1 MTSTSQPNAGQ
12 ERTSETTPRE
22 HSTWA
27 VTQTPQGSI
36 SNWLTFSGT
45 LLLLIGIFNIISGL
59 TSLLRADYFFVSSS
73 GLLVFD
79 YTTWGWIWLALGA
92 LQAAVGLGALA
103 GQTWARVTGVV
114 LAGLCAIGHLAFLN
128 AFPVWS
134 LLVIAMSV
142 LVIYALVTPPAN
154 AVGTARG

>member
-1 MTSTSQPNAGQ
+1 MTSESQPVAGQDTSQT
-12 ERTSETTPRE
+12 TSRE
-22 HSTWA
+22 QSTWA
-27 VTQTPQGSI
+27 VTQTRPDQI

-45 LLLLIGIFNIISGL
+45 LLLLVGIFNLISGL
-59 TSLLRADYFFVSSS
+59 TSLFRADYFFVASG

-79 YTTWGWIWLALGA
+79 YATWGWIWLALGV

-114 LAGLCAIGHLAFLN
+114 LASLCAIGHLAFLN

-134 LLVIAMSV
+134 LLVIALSV
-142 LVIYALVTPPAN
+142 LVIYALVAPSAN
-154 AVGTARG
+154 ASGVA